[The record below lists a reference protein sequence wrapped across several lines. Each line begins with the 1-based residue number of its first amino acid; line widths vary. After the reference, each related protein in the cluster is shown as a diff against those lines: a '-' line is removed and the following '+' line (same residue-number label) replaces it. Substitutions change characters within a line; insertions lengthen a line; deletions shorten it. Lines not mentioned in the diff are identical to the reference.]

1 MNPMRPTI
9 DPASPRQKG
18 LCGDQRRSS
27 SPYSSIGQLP
37 QLSAEQTPAPAPPM
51 APWRSRRL
59 ATEQPSTCRLPVD
72 LSARRLEEEDSHF
85 GLVAVVWPI

>member
-1 MNPMRPTI
+1 MCNVFGNMKFPFLP
-9 DPASPRQKG
+9 P
-18 LCGDQRRSS
+18 LQRRSYPS
-27 SPYSSIGQLP
+27 RRVGQLP

-72 LSARRLEEEDSHF
+72 LSARRLEEEDNHF